1 MIERRFHRSAPK
13 HKIEIRGEGDDRKI
27 TGYAAVFYR
36 EGDPDTEYWI
46 TDDIVERI
54 DRSAFDQVVGR
65 DDVLAVFNHNDDNLL
80 GRSSANTLKLRIDD
94 VGLRYEI
101 RFDEN
106 DPDHVRVQSK
116 INRGDLSGSS
126 FAFFD
131 PVSEWNDNVRY
142 AGRDGVSIRN
152 ITDVGNLYDV
162 GPVSFPAYKGTSAG
176 MRCGVHSKADANLV
190 LEMRNHHLKQTR
202 ENEPASSNAV
212 DVQFRMA
219 EISMME
225 S

>member
-1 MIERRFHRSAPK
+1 M
-13 HKIEIRGEGDDRKI
+13 
-27 TGYAAVFYR
+27 FYR

-54 DRSAFDQVVGR
+54 DRGAFDNAVGR

-80 GRSSANTLKLRIDD
+80 GRSSAETLQLTIDEI
-94 VGLRYEI
+94 GLRYEI
-101 RFDEN
+101 PFDEN

-116 INRGDLSGSS
+116 VNRGDVSGSS
-126 FAFFD
+126 FAFWD
-131 PVSEWNDNVRY
+131 PSTEWRDNVEY
-142 AGRDGVSIRN
+142 DGKDGVSIRT
-152 ITDVGNLYDV
+152 ILDVGNLYDV

-190 LEMRNHHLKQTR
+190 LEKRNRRQSETR
-202 ENEPASSNAV
+202 EDKPTDSNAV